1 MNKKTGIIGTGRL
14 GKNILY
20 YLIEKK
26 VEISGIFNSNQKTS
40 EKTREITGAKIF
52 EDLEKLVKDS
62 DIIFITTPDDIIEKT
77 ATKIAESDIG
87 IENKI
92 FFHCSG
98 SLPSTILSPLKNK
111 GAFTASLHPL
121 QSFAGLSSSK
131 NPFRGIIMGI
141 EGDSEAVDEG
151 KNLAIVLGSR
161 PYTLKTEGKTLYH
174 AAAVIASNYLVTLT
188 DISLYFLEAA
198 GIDREKGLHI
208 ITPLIKGT
216 LENIISKGTGKALTG
231 PVARGDSKTI
241 ESHRKNIINSIPEME
256 NFYKIMCEHTVKTA
270 KNSGHIGEKEAENIL
285 NVLKEKL

>member
-1 MNKKTGIIGTGRL
+1 MNKKIGIIGTGRL
-14 GKNILY
+14 GINLLY

-26 VEISGIFNSNQKTS
+26 VEISGIFNSEQKTS

-52 EDLEKLVKDS
+52 TEIERIVEAS
-62 DIIFITTPDDIIEKT
+62 DIIFITTPDDIIENT
-77 ATKIAESDIG
+77 ASAISKSEIE

-98 SLPSTILSPLKNK
+98 SLPSTILLSLKNQ
-111 GAFTASLHPL
+111 GAYTASLHPL

-141 EGDSEAVDEG
+141 EGDIEAVDAG
-151 KNLAIVLGSR
+151 KNLAIVLGSL
-161 PYTLKTEGKTLYH
+161 PYTLKTEGKSLYH

-188 DISLYFLEAA
+188 DISLSFLEAA
-198 GIDREKGLHI
+198 GIEKEKGLHI

-216 LENIISKGTGKALTG
+216 LENIISKGTKKALTG

-241 ESHRKNIINSIPEME
+241 ESHRKAIFEKIPEMDT
-256 NFYKIMCEHTVKTA
+256 FYKIMCLHTVKIA
-270 KNSGHIGEKEAENIL
+270 KDAGYISIRDAENIHE
-285 NVLKEKL
+285 VLK